1 MRERPGCIWAPCVDL
16 CMRDF
21 GCAQC
26 MRIQESPVSAYHC
39 VMRACGRR
47 CALPARAR
55 FCAGALRRRR
65 LQRQARDMSA
75 NRPRTVLTRDL
86 DSQKCGHLIWGQIVP
101 ACRGCDRPRR
111 LCYTQRLSMPTPLPM
126 PPLSFTF
133 SVQLRASFQSLVA
146 PLLQLP
152 LPVTKTRMA
161 IHDVWVGCAPSR

>member
-55 FCAGALRRRR
+55 A
-65 LQRQARDMSA
+65 SA
-75 NRPRTVLTRDL
+75 
-86 DSQKCGHLIWGQIVP
+86 QG
-101 ACRGCDRPRR
+101 
-111 LCYTQRLSMPTPLPM
+111 LSGDG
-126 PPLSFTF
+126 
-133 SVQLRASFQSLVA
+133 VCKGR
-146 PLLQLP
+146 
-152 LPVTKTRMA
+152 PVT
-161 IHDVWVGCAPSR
+161 